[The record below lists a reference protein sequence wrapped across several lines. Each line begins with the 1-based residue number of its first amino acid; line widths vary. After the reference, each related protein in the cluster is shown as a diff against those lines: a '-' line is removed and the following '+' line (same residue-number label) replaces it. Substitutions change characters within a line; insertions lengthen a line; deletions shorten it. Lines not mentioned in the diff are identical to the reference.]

1 MHPVIYQSHMFVD
14 FVSVDTYVEHPR
26 QHGAVRRSNI
36 GDFDMNKMFDSTTD
50 NDPRSHEPLIGDYA
64 SAVASEVEAGE
75 SGDADSAA
83 EADDES

>member
-1 MHPVIYQSHMFVD
+1 M
-14 FVSVDTYVEHPR
+14 
-26 QHGAVRRSNI
+26 G
-36 GDFDMNKMFDSTTD
+36 GD
-50 NDPRSHEPLIGDYA
+50 GD